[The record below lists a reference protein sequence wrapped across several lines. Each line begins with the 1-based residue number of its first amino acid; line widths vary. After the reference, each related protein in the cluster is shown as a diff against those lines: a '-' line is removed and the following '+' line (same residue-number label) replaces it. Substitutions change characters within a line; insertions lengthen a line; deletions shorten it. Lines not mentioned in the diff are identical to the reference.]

1 MSKLEAQMSMLT
13 MNKNIG
19 VLTKQLQKTLGNNEL
34 LKASKVMEDF
44 DKALENL
51 ELQGNN
57 MSSVMTQQTAQ
68 ATPEGQVQ
76 ELLNQ
81 IADGQGMELQQDLPG
96 APAKLVEKPEEESLE
111 ARMKNLQG

>member
-1 MSKLEAQMSMLT
+1 MLA

-19 VLTKQLQKTLGNNEL
+19 ILTKQLQKTLSNNEL

-57 MSSVMTQQTAQ
+57 MSSVMSQQVAQ
-68 ATPEGQVQ
+68 ATPQDQVNN
-76 ELLNQ
+76 LLEQ
-81 IADGQGMELQQDLPG
+81 IADEQGMQLKEDLPG
-96 APAKLVEKPEEESLE
+96 APTQLVAKQNEAETSTLE
-111 ARMKNLQG
+111 ARMSNLQK